1 MTQPRSPHR
10 VIAER
15 VKALR
20 KGRGWSAQRLAD
32 EMKKV
37 GISWDRSIVANL
49 EYGRRAAVSVEE
61 WLALAYVLD
70 VAPLHLLVPTKGT
83 TYRVLAQPRPGE
95 QYERDAEAHLDD
107 VRQWISGKHP
117 LPGTDLR
124 IYYSEVPEEEFRER
138 FGRGSRAEADDGE
151 R

>member
-1 MTQPRSPHR
+1 MTQSRSPHR

-32 EMKKV
+32 EMTRV

-49 EYGRRAAVSVEE
+49 ENGRRAVVSVEE
-61 WLALAYVLD
+61 WLTLAYVLD
-70 VAPLHLLVPTKGT
+70 VAPVHLLVPTTGT
-83 TYRVLAQPRPGE
+83 TYRVLPQPRAGE
-95 QYERDAEAHLDD
+95 QYERDAEVYLDD
-107 VRQWISGKHP
+107 VRQWISGKQP

-124 IYYSEVPEEEFRER
+124 VYYSEVPEDEFRER
-138 FGRGSRAEADDGE
+138 FGRGSRAEVDDG